1 MTWHAGM
8 QRCVVFGGS
17 LLVATAMATT
27 CIAAEIDTLTITHR
41 DRGFSMKLDAVV
53 DAPTSR
59 VHAVLT
65 DYARLGKL
73 NPVITATSVKMT
85 PNGQGDRVR
94 TVIDGCVWFFC
105 RQIVQVEDVTE
116 PDPSTIIARIV
127 PGAGDF
133 ESGQSYWRVTNEGQR
148 TRLHYEAVRVAGFW
162 IPPLIGPWAID
173 RTLREEFRNSVAT
186 LERLANQKSPHT
198 RPDRGNRTVSVAPVP
213 GRVTLSSSSLA
224 AFPGV
229 SAGSKARIDYSQ

>member
-1 MTWHAGM
+1 M
-8 QRCVVFGGS
+8 QRCVVLGGGI
-17 LLVATAMATT
+17 LAATAMATT
-27 CIAAEIDTLTITHR
+27 CIAAEINTLTITHH
-41 DRGFSMKLDAVV
+41 DRGFYMKLDAVV
-53 DAPTSR
+53 DAPTAR
-59 VHAVLT
+59 VRALLS

-73 NPVITATSVKMT
+73 NPVITATSVKMA

-105 RQIVQVEDVTE
+105 RKIIQVEDVTE

-133 ESGQSYWRVTNEGQR
+133 ESGQCYWRVTNEGRR

-173 RTLREEFRNSVAT
+173 RTLREQFRSSIAT
-186 LERLANQKSPHT
+186 LERLANQKSPPT
-198 RPDRGNRTVSVAPVP
+198 
-213 GRVTLSSSSLA
+213 
-224 AFPGV
+224 
-229 SAGSKARIDYSQ
+229 